1 MYLVDTNIW
10 LERLLD
16 QEKSE
21 DVERFLDIVPSE
33 ELFISDFSF
42 HSIGVI
48 LCKTNNREAFIH
60 FTKDLFNN
68 GNVSILNLEPDD
80 MSEIVKVIEDY
91 NLDFD
96 DAYQYVT
103 AKKNNLTLVSF
114 DADFDGTELGRKN
127 PEEIYENLKRE
138 EEAREEEDSINNN
151 ENSKTEVE

>member
-21 DVERFLDIVPSE
+21 DVEKFLDIVPSE

-48 LCKTNNREAFIH
+48 LCKTNNREALIQ
-60 FTKDLFNN
+60 FTRDIFDN
-68 GNVSILNLEPDD
+68 GNVSILNLEPND
-80 MSEIVKVIEDY
+80 MSDVVKVIEVY

-103 AKKNNLTLVSF
+103 AEKNHLTLVSF
-114 DADFDGTELGRKN
+114 DADFDGTELGRKT
-127 PEEIYENLKRE
+127 PEEIYTNLEME
-138 EEAREEEDSINNN
+138 EEKGKRD
-151 ENSKTEVE
+151 

>member
-21 DVERFLDIVPSE
+21 DVEKFLDIVPSE

-48 LCKTNNREAFIH
+48 LCKTNKNEALIQ
-60 FTKDLFNN
+60 FTSDIFNN

-80 MSEIVKVIEDY
+80 MSDVVKVIEKF

-103 AKKNNLTLVSF
+103 VEKNHLTLVSF
-114 DADFDGTELGRKN
+114 DADFDGTELGRKT
-127 PEEIYENLKRE
+127 PAEIYENLT
-138 EEAREEEDSINNN
+138 REEEDSINNN
-151 ENSKTEVE
+151 EHSEREVE

>member
-21 DVERFLDIVPSE
+21 DVEKFLDIVPSE
-33 ELFISDFSF
+33 DLFISDFSF

-48 LCKTNNREAFIH
+48 LCKTNNREALIQ
-60 FTKDLFNN
+60 FTKDIFNN

-80 MSEIVKVIEDY
+80 MSDIVKVIEDY

-103 AKKNNLTLVSF
+103 AEKSHLTLVSF
-114 DADFDGTELGRKN
+114 DADFDGTELGRKT
-127 PEEIYENLKRE
+127 PREIYTNLR
-138 EEAREEEDSINNN
+138 SI
-151 ENSKTEVE
+151 

>member
-21 DVERFLDIVPSE
+21 DVEKFLDIVPSE

-48 LCKTNNREAFIH
+48 LCKTNNREAFIQ
-60 FTKDLFNN
+60 FTTDIFNN

-80 MSEIVKVIEDY
+80 MSEIVKVIEND

-103 AKKNNLTLVSF
+103 AEKNHLILVSF
-114 DADFDGTELGRKN
+114 DADFDGTELGRKT
-127 PEEIYENLKRE
+127 PEEIYQNLKRE
-138 EEAREEEDSINNN
+138 EEDKNQEINQ
-151 ENSKTEVE
+151 